1 MQKGFSFFIATA
13 LFYIGISSV
22 SAQERMQGRGGANFD
37 MSNFSGTITGQIVDS
52 LSKDVVEFANIALY
66 RQRDSSLVT
75 GTMTDAQGNFKLEKL
90 TPGRFY
96 LEIKF
101 IGYKSRVINNVMVSP
116 RTPQVSVGAIGIL
129 SSSQDIEAV
138 VVTGEKRMLQ
148 HNLDK
153 KVINVD
159 KDIASQG
166 GTALDVLQNVPS
178 VDVDTDGN
186 VSLRGSSNVNILI
199 DGRPSNLTSM
209 DELPAQMIE
218 SIEVITNPSARYDP
232 DGLSGI
238 INIVLK
244 KKKEVGYNGMVSI
257 MAGTGDKYNG
267 SLSLNMRQNKFNFFA
282 NYDFRMM
289 NMNSYSNS
297 LRETI
302 VDKFEPN
309 DSISIL
315 DQKQDGTRGGVFNN
329 IRGGVD
335 YSINSKTTLSFTGSF
350 NIRGFD
356 NDNLSIS
363 DNSNNYNTSTSLAT
377 RNSAN
382 SNSGIGQQ
390 YALNFKRTYNTPGQE
405 WTADMYFSR
414 MNGTNE
420 SDIDETFERNSVE
433 SMVLERSNTDS
444 WSNNV
449 TVQTDFVRPI
459 GNGGRIEAGVK
470 GMIRKSDA
478 DYVYDTLNIP
488 LNQWEF
494 DPERSNRFIYSE
506 QIYSAYGIYSN
517 TFADSKFS
525 YQIGVRVEDQ
535 ITTSDQRSTN
545 EKVDTSR
552 LNFFPSMHLRWEP
565 NQKNSFQ
572 ISYSR
577 RVNRPNSFI
586 LNPFLNTSDKYNWSK
601 GNPYLEPEFT
611 TSVDLSYNLNFPKT
625 KVSASV
631 FYRDTRN
638 GFSRKVTVIDTV
650 TTLSSYI
657 NLSHNES
664 YGLEGVLT
672 QTLTKWW
679 RLNANYSYFYTK
691 LHGDV
696 SRGADEGT
704 AWTAKLTSFFTI
716 GKNVDFQINGNY
728 RSKVISAGGSGRG
741 FFMMGGAQGET
752 KEMYWVDLGARINV
766 LNNKGTITLRVS
778 DIFKTQTH
786 KSNTWDTK
794 FSSYSE
800 SGRDSRVFYV
810 GFSYKINN
818 YKMRREKRMEN
829 EDVMEGME

>member
-1 MQKGFSFFIATA
+1 MQKVFLFLFIAA
-13 LFYIGISSV
+13 LVFNGISVV
-22 SAQERMQGRGGANFD
+22 SAQERMQGRGGANID
-37 MSNFSGTITGQIVDS
+37 MSNFSGTISGQIVDS

-96 LEIKF
+96 IEVKF
-101 IGYKSRVINNVMVSP
+101 IGYKPRVLTGVTVSP
-116 RTPQVSVGAIGIL
+116 RAPRVSLGSIGIL

-159 KDIASQG
+159 KDISSQG

-186 VSLRGSSNVNILI
+186 VSLRGSTNVNILI

-218 SIEVITNPSARYDP
+218 SVEVITNPSARYDP

-244 KKKEVGYNGMVSI
+244 KKKEPGYNGMGSF

-267 SLSLNMRQNKFNFFA
+267 SLSLNWRQDKFNFFA
-282 NYDFRMM
+282 NYDFRKMRM
-289 NMNSYSNS
+289 DTYSNS
-297 LRETI
+297 DRITM
-302 VDKFEPN
+302 VDKN
-309 DSISIL
+309 TVLDSTSYLI
-315 DQKQDGTRGGVFNN
+315 QNQDGLRGGLFNN

-335 YSINSKTTLSFTGSF
+335 YSINSKTTLSFTASL
-350 NIRGFD
+350 NVRGFD
-356 NDNLSIS
+356 NDNFSIS
-363 DNSNNYNTSTSLAT
+363 NNSNNYNPSVSIAE
-377 RNSAN
+377 RNSIN
-382 SNSGIGQQ
+382 RNSGLGQQ
-390 YALNFKRTYNTPGQE
+390 YALNFKKTYDQPGQE
-405 WTADMYFSR
+405 WTADIYFSR
-414 MNGTNE
+414 MDGENE
-420 SDIDETFERNSVE
+420 SDISDISDKDGIA
-433 SMVLERSNTDS
+433 SYIQERSFADS
-444 WSNNV
+444 WTN
-449 TVQTDFVRPI
+449 TATLQTDYVRPI
-459 GNGGRIEAGVK
+459 GDGGRLEAGLK
-470 GMIRKSDA
+470 GMIRKSDS
-478 DYVYDTLNIP
+478 DYLYDTLNIP
-488 LNQWEF
+488 LNLWSL
-494 DPERSNRFIYSE
+494 DPERSNRFVYSE

-517 TFADSKFS
+517 TFADNKFS
-525 YQIGVRVEDQ
+525 YQVGVRVEDQ

-611 TSVDLSYNLNFPKT
+611 SSIDFSYNLNYPKT

-631 FYRDTRN
+631 FYRDTKN
-638 GFSRKVTVIDTV
+638 GFSRKVAVIDTV
-650 TTLSSYI
+650 TTLSTYI

-679 RLNANYSYFYTK
+679 RINTNYSYFYTK

-704 AWTAKLTSFFTI
+704 AWTAKFTSFFTI
-716 GKNVDFQINGNY
+716 GKNIDFQINGNY

-741 FFMMGGAQGET
+741 FFMMGGSQGET
-752 KEMYWVDLGARINV
+752 KEMYWIDLGARINV
-766 LNNKGTITLRVS
+766 LKNRGAITLRVS
-778 DIFKTQTH
+778 DILKTQVH
-786 KSNTWDTK
+786 ESNTWDTN
-794 FSSYSE
+794 FTSYSE
-800 SGRDSRVFYV
+800 FGRDSRVLYV

-818 YKMRREKRMEN
+818 YKVRREKRMEN

>member
-1 MQKGFSFFIATA
+1 MQKGFSFLIATA
-13 LFYIGISSV
+13 LFYIGILSV
-22 SAQERMQGRGGANFD
+22 SGQERMQGRGGANFD

-96 LEIKF
+96 LEVKF
-101 IGYKSRVINNVMVSP
+101 IGYKTRILNGVMVSP
-116 RTPQVSVGAIGIL
+116 RTPQVSIGSIGIL

-153 KVINVD
+153 KVVNVD

-199 DGRPSNLTSM
+199 DGRPSNLTSL
-209 DELPAQMIE
+209 DELPAQMIQ
-218 SIEVITNPSARYDP
+218 SVEVITNPSARYDP

-244 KKKEVGYNGMVSI
+244 KKKEAGYNGMVSL

-267 SLSLNMRQNKFNFFA
+267 SVNLNVRQNKFNFFV
-282 NYDFRMM
+282 NYDFRKMRM
-289 NMNSYSNS
+289 DSYSNS
-297 LRETI
+297 DRTTI
-302 VDKFEPN
+302 VDKN
-309 DSISIL
+309 TVLDSSIYL
-315 DQKQDGTRGGVFNN
+315 FQNQDGFRDGLFNN
-329 IRGGVD
+329 FRGGVD

-350 NIRGFD
+350 NVRGFD
-356 NDNLSIS
+356 NNNLSVSKDSNNFNTNSSISERIS
-363 DNSNNYNTSTSLAT
+363 DNSNT
-377 RNSAN
+377 
-382 SNSGIGQQ
+382 GVGQE
-390 YALNFKRTYNTPGQE
+390 YALNFKRTSDTPGQE
-405 WTADMYFSR
+405 WTADMFFSR
-414 MNGTNE
+414 NNGENKGNILE
-420 SDIDETFERNSVE
+420 NIAQ
-433 SMVLERSNTDS
+433 ERSFTDS
-444 WSNNV
+444 WSN
-449 TVQTDFVRPI
+449 TLTAQTDYVRPI
-459 GNGGRIEAGVK
+459 GNGGRLETGLK
-470 GMIRKSDA
+470 GTIRKSDA
-478 DYVYDTLNIP
+478 DYIYDTLNIP
-488 LNQWEF
+488 LNQWDF
-494 DPERSNRFIYSE
+494 DPKRSNRFVYSE

-517 TFADSKFS
+517 TFADNKFS

-535 ITTSDQRSTN
+535 ITSSDQRSTG

-577 RVNRPNSFI
+577 RVNRPNVFI
-586 LNPFLNTSDKYNWSK
+586 LNPFINTSDKYYWSK

-611 TSVDLSYNLNFPKT
+611 SSIDLSYNLNYPKT

-638 GFSRKVTVIDTV
+638 GFSRKMTIIDTV
-650 TTLSSYI
+650 SIRPTLSTYI
-657 NLSHNES
+657 NLSRNES
-664 YGLEGVLT
+664 YGLEGVIT
-672 QTLTKWW
+672 QTFTKWW
-679 RLNANYSYFYTK
+679 RVNANYSYFYTK

-696 SRGADEGT
+696 SQGADEGT

-716 GKNVDFQINGNY
+716 GKNIDFQINGNY
-728 RSKVISAGGSGRG
+728 RSKVLSAGGSGRG

-786 KSNTWDTK
+786 KSNTWDTR
-794 FSSYSE
+794 FTSYSE
-800 SGRDSRVFYV
+800 SGRDSRVVFV

-818 YKMRREKRMEN
+818 YKMRREKRNEN